1 MKPMEL
7 RGFALKSLPL
17 VLASVAALSTITALG
32 QTVPGSGSPAA
43 VVKID
48 PRVTQRAESE
58 ERVPVFIVLEH
69 QPQAEIFAQAESAN
83 ALSQTIAESE
93 VRRLAANGLPD
104 PDSHRKAQAAVD
116 AVILETRQRAFE
128 AIDREVRP
136 EQDAM
141 ASRLAGWGATR
152 IGRYKGVNM
161 LTAEVPGSAL
171 AQLEADPSIARVFP
185 VEMQSAQLATSVP
198 ALGAPAFW
206 SQGYTGQG
214 QSVGVLDTGVR
225 TDHPAFAGTTIIS
238 QVFLDNAAKSS
249 CFGDYS
255 GAMDSVGHGT
265 HVAGIVMSEGSNGW
279 MDYQGV
285 AKGIS
290 ALYNLK
296 VGFKVLASCG
306 GDAQSD
312 QRDVLAAVDWTIGNT
327 PLKILNYS
335 FGSPVTTDDDGF
347 SQALDNYADLYGL
360 TMVIAAGNMGPDL
373 STVTSPGIAFN
384 A

>member
-1 MKPMEL
+1 MKPTE
-7 RGFALKSLPL
+7 RCGFTLKSLSL
-17 VLASVAALSTITALG
+17 VLAFVGAVSANTALG
-32 QTVPGSGSPAA
+32 QTVPGRASPAA

-48 PRVTQRAESE
+48 PRVAQRAESE

-69 QPQAEIFAQAESAN
+69 QPQAEIFGQVESAS

-128 AIDREVRP
+128 AIERELRP

-161 LTAEVPGSAL
+161 LTAEVPGSAI
-171 AQLEADPSIARVFP
+171 AQLEADPSIAQVFP
-185 VEMQSAQLATSVP
+185 AEMQRVQLATSVP

-238 QVFLDNAAKSS
+238 QVFLDNAMKSG
-249 CFGDYS
+249 CFGDYPGLPGS
-255 GAMDSVGHGT
+255 PERLRNTGRSQRFLGECHSRAAGLSRLPDD
-265 HVAGIVMSEGSNGW
+265 VANGN
-279 MDYQGV
+279 
-285 AKGIS
+285 A
-290 ALYNLK
+290 AARCL
-296 VGFKVLASCG
+296 
-306 GDAQSD
+306 DAQLLG
-312 QRDVLAAVDWTIGNT
+312 R
-327 PLKILNYS
+327 
-335 FGSPVTTDDDGF
+335 
-347 SQALDNYADLYGL
+347 
-360 TMVIAAGNMGPDL
+360 
-373 STVTSPGIAFN
+373 
-384 A
+384 